1 MLISWPI
8 EPCVVDG
15 MIHVSSISFLVKTE
29 GDGMQLFD
37 PQFTGGIIDLL
48 SDDQDEEVVEKVVT
62 RMLVT
67 VKEEEATDRSRGVP
81 LEPSLPD
88 IVGATLGLYHSYLS
102 LVRFLTQWVRHL
114 GSMNAKRKFFS
125 FREPGRQRSAALY
138 STCPRAKD
146 RLGF

>member
-1 MLISWPI
+1 MQHLNSACQAPQQKCQVCIVMLISWPI

-15 MIHVSSISFLVKTE
+15 IIHVRGISFLVKTE

-48 SDDQDEEVVEKVVT
+48 SDDHDEEVVEKLVSRGV
-62 RMLVT
+62 VT
-67 VKEEEATDRSRGVP
+67 VKEEEAQDRSRGLP

-88 IVGATLGLYHSYLS
+88 IVGATPGLYHSYLS

-114 GSMNAKRKFFS
+114 GSMNAKKVF
-125 FREPGRQRSAALY
+125 LI
-138 STCPRAKD
+138 
-146 RLGF
+146 